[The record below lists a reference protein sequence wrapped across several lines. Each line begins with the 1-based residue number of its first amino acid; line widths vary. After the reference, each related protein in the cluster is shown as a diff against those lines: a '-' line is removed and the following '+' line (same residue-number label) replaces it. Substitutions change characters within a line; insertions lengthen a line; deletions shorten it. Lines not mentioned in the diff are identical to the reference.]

1 MPEHLAEAKVH
12 SLLDMQGSNWDIE
25 LIDDIFEPADR
36 NQIMICQNILP
47 TADNLIIKKVD
58 VNPLCVLCAKH
69 AESTAHLLMYCDFA
83 KACWKELNVVPFS
96 ANLLP
101 QDWFHQ
107 SVKMFEPLPSGIIQT
122 VAWRIWSE
130 RNNRLWNG
138 LKASHFIVIAE
149 ARAFILAWHQVHDVS
164 QMVPRA
170 NYIKKL
176 LEDRSLSKVLIGPL
190 FVVFDR
196 TSWNRSMKS
205 WSRVFV
211 DSLFTAFN
219 HNSRSRFVE
228 SMSRVFINRSSRSRF
243 AERSSAEL
251 VNLPFDSLCVQ
262 SLIVNP
268 LLIAF
273 NCSSR
278 SRSVESMSTA
288 LVVDSVC
295 VGRLPAIPIPNSAMV
310 SRSQSVNF
318 DVVVSTQP
326 SNIHFNSNSK
336 KASEWPRKGLR
347 RRIGES
353 ADLCD
358 RCASVHKEEKFCE
371 IFHLNVSGWR
381 SCESC
386 GKQIHCEC
394 ILSFHTIVL
403 LNAGGIECIICA
415 RKSCILTPNLAWPP
429 PSDFLPLQA
438 EGIKDSRSWN
448 PIAGFGPV
456 PSREVQCLNSPFIG
470 QQLQALVIKSSLIL
484 DVLVGCSDLDMYS
497 KMSIKEI
504 ADNVFEEMPNRKRH
518 WGMHSVDFYNCWN
531 EYQQESSTQI
541 FILSDKPKDANLILV
556 GFRGTESLD
565 VDDWSFADQDIDGRA
580 LMLFLLKHKGSNQIN
595 FEIGWPCYCWSKIF
609 AEAKCPTR
617 AVGVPVTLNED
628 LKNQLVSLTLILS
641 WAYKALHAP
650 AYRGVLED
658 IYKWEKP
665 PQGWFKINTDVAVDT
680 NSKTTGF
687 GFIVRD
693 CQGDFVAAVCSSWS
707 GILEPKIAKLFPS
720 VRHTQLVET

>member
-1 MPEHLAEAKVH
+1 MVSEPAGEGAMPPQLPTPARRLLKIVELRNCLRQPIRRGSSVRRRYPPTSQVLSHNNSILRSSAVQSWKLGIDLAEPRV
-12 SLLDMQGSNWDIE
+12 LLCADAMINFILKNDINQYME
-25 LIDDIFEPADR
+25 LKFVYTSFISDGDDISR
-36 NQIMICQNILP
+36 
-47 TADNLIIKKVD
+47 
-58 VNPLCVLCAKH
+58 
-69 AESTAHLLMYCDFA
+69 
-83 KACWKELNVVPFS
+83 S
-96 ANLLP
+96 AI
-101 QDWFHQ
+101 F
-107 SVKMFEPLPSGIIQT
+107 K
-122 VAWRIWSE
+122 
-130 RNNRLWNG
+130 
-138 LKASHFIVIAE
+138 
-149 ARAFILAWHQVHDVS
+149 
-164 QMVPRA
+164 
-170 NYIKKL
+170 
-176 LEDRSLSKVLIGPL
+176 DRSLSKVLIGPL

-205 WSRVFV
+205 WSRV
-211 DSLFTAFN
+211 L
-219 HNSRSRFVE
+219 
-228 SMSRVFINRSSRSRF
+228 INRSSRSRF

-278 SRSVESMSTA
+278 SRSVESTSTT

-326 SNIHFNSNSK
+326 SSIHFNSNSK
-336 KASEWPRKGLR
+336 KASEWPRKGSR

-358 RCASVHKEEKFCE
+358 RFSSVHKEEKFCE
-371 IFHLNVSGWR
+371 IFHLNVS
-381 SCESC
+381 
-386 GKQIHCEC
+386 
-394 ILSFHTIVL
+394 
-403 LNAGGIECIICA
+403 GGIECIICA

-448 PIAGFGPV
+448 PIAGSGPV

-541 FILSDKPKDANLILV
+541 FILSDKPNDANLILV

-595 FEIGWPCYCWSKIF
+595 FEIGWPCYCWSSNIKHR
-609 AEAKCPTR
+609 CC
-617 AVGVPVTLNED
+617 
-628 LKNQLVSLTLILS
+628 LS
-641 WAYKALHAP
+641 G
-650 AYRGVLED
+650 RN
-658 IYKWEKP
+658 
-665 PQGWFKINTDVAVDT
+665 F
-680 NSKTTGF
+680 
-687 GFIVRD
+687 
-693 CQGDFVAAVCSSWS
+693 C
-707 GILEPKIAKLFPS
+707 
-720 VRHTQLVET
+720 

>member
-1 MPEHLAEAKVH
+1 MEGFDCACQQDSEACTI
-12 SLLDMQGSNWDIE
+12 LGDYG
-25 LIDDIFEPADR
+25 DDR
-36 NQIMICQNILP
+36 SLP
-47 TADNLIIKKVD
+47 T
-58 VNPLCVLCAKH
+58 
-69 AESTAHLLMYCDFA
+69 LMGRSLPSLSSAA
-83 KACWKELNVVPFS
+83 KAK
-96 ANLLP
+96 LL
-101 QDWFHQ
+101 
-107 SVKMFEPLPSGIIQT
+107 LG
-122 VAWRIWSE
+122 
-130 RNNRLWNG
+130 
-138 LKASHFIVIAE
+138 
-149 ARAFILAWHQVHDVS
+149 WHKFDVS
-164 QMVPRA
+164 PMVPRA

-205 WSRVFV
+205 WSRVLV

-278 SRSVESMSTA
+278 SRSLESMSTA

-595 FEIGWPCYCWSKIF
+595 FEIGWPWTAKEILWQQYAHLGLEFLSQKSRSYFHPIATIHVTENVPASHKCDIEDHSEIAAATRDPGFETDSKNHHWDERDDCCKPASGLMWGAGYI
-609 AEAKCPTR
+609 TS
-617 AVGVPVTLNED
+617 LDLSNEPITAGFNVSLL
-628 LKNQLVSLTLILS
+628 LKLRLVSVIKLDGINFSVPFPDFLSDFTNLTVLS
-641 WAYKALHAP
+641 L
-650 AYRGVLED
+650 
-658 IYKWEKP
+658 
-665 PQGWFKINTDVAVDT
+665 VDCY
-680 NSKTTGF
+680 F
-687 GFIVRD
+687 
-693 CQGDFVAAVCSSWS
+693 S
-707 GILEPKIAKLFPS
+707 GI
-720 VRHTQLVET
+720 VD